1 MSALTSWDQGSG
13 RFPRLGG
20 LGMEA
25 GGWVG
30 EWLGEVGAVSG
41 FRSSEVCGCLLFV
54 ESSARQSWGCCQNQA
69 QYKGRRPVMGNK
81 AAVGA

>member
-41 FRSSEVCGCLLFV
+41 SGHQRSVSVSSLWSPLL
-54 ESSARQSWGCCQNQA
+54 
-69 QYKGRRPVMGNK
+69 GRAGDADKTRHSTRG
-81 AAVGA
+81 GGQ